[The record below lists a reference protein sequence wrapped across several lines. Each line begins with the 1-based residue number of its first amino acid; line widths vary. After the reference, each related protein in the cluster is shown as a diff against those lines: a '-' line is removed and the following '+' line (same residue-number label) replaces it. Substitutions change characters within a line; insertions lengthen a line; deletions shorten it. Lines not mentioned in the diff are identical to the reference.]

1 MDNTQLT
8 LDKFQNLASRC
19 GTVPVYKRILADLLT
34 PVAAW
39 VHLSQK
45 TKYAFLLESAEKGDH
60 YTRYLYVE
68 INPQKILL
76 HKNGKTTISENDQCT
91 NVDIPFLD
99 LLRDYQSQYNY
110 SEAGYQ

>member
-8 LDKFQNLASRC
+8 FDEFQSFASTYK
-19 GTVPVYKRILADLLT
+19 TVPVYKRILADLLT

-45 TKYAFLLESAEKGDH
+45 IKYAFLLESAEKGNH

-91 NVDIPFLD
+91 NVDILFLD
-99 LLRDYQSQYNY
+99 LFCDYQSQYNF
-110 SEAGYQ
+110 